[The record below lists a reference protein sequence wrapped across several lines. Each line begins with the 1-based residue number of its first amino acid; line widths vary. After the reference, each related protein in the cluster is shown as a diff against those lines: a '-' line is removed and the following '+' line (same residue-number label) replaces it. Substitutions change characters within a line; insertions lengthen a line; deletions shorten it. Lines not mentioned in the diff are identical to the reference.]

1 MNDIRHPARPAPTDR
16 HGVPFQLKLDKEFRQ
31 LARQVS
37 REHRSSVVP
46 ADELWPET
54 FRRWSDGERA
64 LESFEQSQERALSAL
79 LASRAA

>member
-1 MNDIRHPARPAPTDR
+1 MSDRTDR
-16 HGVPFQLKLDKEFRQ
+16 HGIPLSLKSDKAFRQ

-37 REHRSSVVP
+37 REHRPSIVP

-54 FRRWSDGERA
+54 FQRWNAGERA
-64 LESFEQSQERALSAL
+64 VESFEQSQARALAAL